1 MSDDGATLGLSP
13 SALLRGLR
21 GWPLRRWVAAAVVTV
36 PLAGLY
42 LTQGPSADIWW
53 SVPAALVCGALA
65 SLVLASYLPLP
76 GSGRWIDLGCSPC
89 ATVAAMTVLGSFILR
104 DGAPSEVGM
113 SLLAALMLVFGL
125 VQRLSGGGV
134 CAVPVIPTRPSLP
147 APPAPPGFGAAAT
160 AEGATGKGA
169 PGDGATGEEA
179 GTAGVPVG

>member
-1 MSDDGATLGLSP
+1 MSDDGAALGLSP

-21 GWPLRRWVAAAVVTV
+21 WWPLRRWVAAVAVTV
-36 PLAGLY
+36 PLAGRY
-42 LTQGPSADIWW
+42 LTQGPPAGIWW
-53 SVPAALVCGALA
+53 SVPAALACGTLAALI
-65 SLVLASYLPLP
+65 LASYLPLP

-134 CAVPVIPTRPSLP
+134 CAVPVATARPARPTRMRV
-147 APPAPPGFGAAAT
+147 
-160 AEGATGKGA
+160 
-169 PGDGATGEEA
+169 GDGDR
-179 GTAGVPVG
+179 